1 MLESFG
7 HVNIFAVIVAAI
19 SAFAVGGLWYSPK
32 MFGKAWME
40 EMGFTEEDTPK
51 NMGQV
56 FALSFVFSLVAAF
69 VFAWHLGPNP
79 DVRYAV
85 SSGILIGLA
94 YVGMSY
100 GINYQFGQ
108 KSARLWLIDMLYHTV
123 QFMIYGLVLG
133 LWH

>member
-94 YVGMSY
+94 YAQDIY
-100 GINYQFGQ
+100 NLY
-108 KSARLWLIDMLYHTV
+108 ARSMKDAEI
-123 QFMIYGLVLG
+123 MIESGSKMKKITYA
-133 LWH
+133 HISCFFSHR